1 MLRRRRPPPF
11 GGLVLGLVF
20 LCVSLTPSLVPR
32 GWLVQGLVTGLSTT
46 IGYGLGV
53 LGSHLLRL
61 VLPREPS
68 ARAKRVAW
76 RLLTGLGA
84 LVAIAAVLA
93 AGRWQQELH
102 LVMGAEDPTQP
113 AYLAV
118 LAVAAVVITGLVAL
132 GRGLRLAARAVG
144 MRLRRWVPPRAAAL
158 TGATVVALVVAMTVQ
173 GVLVRGMLRVAD
185 SSFRTINETVAE
197 DLDPPTSPALS
208 GGPGSLLSWEALGTQ
223 GRQFIDRAV
232 SAEEVAAFHA
242 AGPADGGAA
251 GAGDTSTEELPEPI
265 RVYAGLD
272 AAEDVRERAELAV
285 AELERAGAFD
295 RAVLNVAAATG
306 RGWVNP
312 TATAALEHLHRG
324 DTATVTLQY
333 SYLPSWLSFLADRD
347 RAAEA
352 GAVLFD
358 AVHERWA
365 ALPVEQ
371 RPQLVV
377 YGESLGSFATESAF
391 SSPSELGERTDGGL
405 LVGPPAF
412 NPLRREL
419 LRQRETGSP
428 QRLPVVDEGRT
439 VRFAARAADLEHP
452 GGPWPPPRVV
462 YLQHASDP
470 VVWWSPRLAVRE
482 PDWLREPR
490 GDDVLEQMRWFP
502 LVTFWQLSADLARA
516 DEVPPGHG
524 HDYGTSVLD
533 GWLAV
538 TEPDGWSDDELERLR
553 EHLRVRHDP

>member
-11 GGLVLGLVF
+11 AGLVLGLAF

-32 GWLVQGLVTGLSTT
+32 SWLVQGLVTGMSTT

-53 LGSHLLRL
+53 LASHLLRL
-61 VLPREPS
+61 MLPREPS
-68 ARAKRVAW
+68 ARTKRIAW
-76 RLLTGLGA
+76 RLSTGLGA
-84 LVAIAAVLA
+84 PVAVAAVLA

-102 LVMGAEDPTQP
+102 LLMGAEDPTQP

-118 LAVAAVVITGLVAL
+118 LAVAGVVILLLVAL

-144 MRLRRWVPPRAAAL
+144 VRLRRWVPPRTAAL
-158 TGATVVALVVAMTVQ
+158 TGAMVVALVVAVTVQ
-173 GVLVRGMLRVAD
+173 GVLVRGALRVAD
-185 SSFRTINETVAE
+185 SSFRAINETVAE
-197 DLDPPTSPALS
+197 DLDPPTSPTLS
-208 GGPGSLLSWEALGTQ
+208 GGPGSMLSWESLGTQ

-242 AGPADGGAA
+242 AGPDDDGVAAA
-251 GAGDTSTEELPEPI
+251 GEGSTTEPREPI

-272 AAEDVRERAELAV
+272 ATEDVHERARLAV

-352 GAVLFD
+352 GAVLFE
-358 AVHERWA
+358 AVHERWT
-365 ALPVEQ
+365 ALPAER

-377 YGESLGSFATESAF
+377 YGESLGSFAAESAF
-391 SSPSELGERTDGGL
+391 SSPAELEVRTDGAL

-419 LRQRETGSP
+419 LRDREAGSP

-439 VRFAARAADLEHP
+439 VRFAAQADDLRRP
-452 GGPWPPPRVV
+452 GGPWPAPRVV

-482 PDWLREPR
+482 PAWLREPR

-502 LVTFWQLSADLARA
+502 VVTFWQLSADLAYA
-516 DEVPPGHG
+516 DEVPAGHG

-538 TEPDGWSDDELERLR
+538 TGPEDWSGTEIERLR